1 MPRDGNRRAP
11 AAPTSIEDISPEQ
24 GGRVRILGT
33 VLEVRDDSIMIDD
46 GTGTTE
52 VFVNEEDRESLQ
64 DGQRV
69 RVFGRVLP
77 TPDSFEIQGEIVQD
91 MSELD
96 MDLYEDV
103 ADTVP
108 RSRMP

>member
-1 MPRDGNRRAP
+1 MPQNQNQRAP
-11 AAPTSIEDISPEQ
+11 AAPRDIEEIDPEQ

-33 VLEVRDDSIMIDD
+33 VLEVRQDSLMVDD
-46 GTGTTE
+46 GTGSTE
-52 VFVNEEDRESLQ
+52 VFVNADDREALEE
-64 DGQRV
+64 GQRI

-96 MDLYEDV
+96 MDRYQQVREL
-103 ADTVP
+103 VP
-108 RSRMP
+108 RDRLP